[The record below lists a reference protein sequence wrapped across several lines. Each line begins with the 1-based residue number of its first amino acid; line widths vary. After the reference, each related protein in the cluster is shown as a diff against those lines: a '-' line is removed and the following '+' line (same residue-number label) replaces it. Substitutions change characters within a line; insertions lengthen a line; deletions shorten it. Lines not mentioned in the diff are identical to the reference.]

1 MQRSIVKKQTHK
13 KEIKF
18 EVDGGGVR
26 RQELDEVVRKYQL
39 AVKNKS

>member
-18 EVDGGGVR
+18 VVIRGGSWGDR
-26 RQELDEVVRKYQL
+26 ELDEVVRKYKP
-39 AVKNKS
+39 AVKK